1 MARSALDAYRSAEKA
16 AVSGR
21 ELEATA
27 LFKSARQLEAVQR
40 SWDAP
45 DRGARLDD
53 ALQYNIRLWTFFQ
66 SELAETDHPMPLELR
81 RSLLELSKF
90 VDKRTFEVMAFP
102 DPAKLQVLININRQ
116 IAMGLSQKAEA
127 DAPVAANG

>member
-45 DRGARLDD
+45 DRAARLDE

-66 SELAETDHPMPLELR
+66 SELAEADHPMPIELR
-81 RSLLELSKF
+81 RNLLELSKF
-90 VDKRTFEVMAFP
+90 VDKRTFELMAFP
-102 DPAKLQVLININRQ
+102 EPAKLQVLININRQ
-116 IAMGLSQKAEA
+116 IAMGLSQKPDSEVV
-127 DAPVAANG
+127 VAATG